1 MSDSDASSASGS
13 DNELS
18 EVESE
23 PETSKRQ
30 LDSDDASEEEDER
43 PTKKKRRRKVFC
55 IFGNMVVRILGNLC
69 P

>member
-30 LDSDDASEEEDER
+30 LDSDDASEEEEDER
-43 PTKKKRRRKVFC
+43 PTKKKRRRKVFSS
-55 IFGNMVVRILGNLC
+55 F
-69 P
+69 

>member
-30 LDSDDASEEEDER
+30 LDSDDASEEEEDER
-43 PTKKKRRRKVFC
+43 PTKKKRRRKVFFSFC
-55 IFGNMVVRILGNLC
+55 KNFV
-69 P
+69 